1 MKILYKKS
9 KSLFSLKLFV
19 LAFVFA
25 GFAAF
30 IPFSLSL
37 DYSAVSFVNIKD
49 SIQGSSND
57 IFSFELN
64 EAYAQATPAAA
75 EANKDYTPSTVGRF
89 VSDAIGKLVLLIVRA
104 EGWIITKLAY
114 ILMALMR
121 YNGFVTSAAVSK
133 GWTLVRDVSNMF
145 FALIILAIALGT
157 ILKVES
163 YNIKRLLPKVLL
175 MAILVNFSR
184 TICGLMID
192 FAQVIMITF
201 AAAFAGSGGSGGSNI
216 VSIFKLQDLLFSQTE
231 AEAITNKDGIKADN
245 VIITGILIV
254 VMLAIAVV
262 VLLVMTVV
270 ILMRMIMLWILL
282 VLSPLPFILSAFPQ
296 GEKYAQQFWQEFS
309 KYVIVG
315 PIMAFFLW
323 LSFAVADPASNYDKG
338 LMNDASESVN
348 ASTSGDLST
357 DNSVVFTSIG
367 NIESFLSFVIGIGM
381 LMASLMVTQQLGVAG
396 GSFAGAA
403 SAKIKQTG
411 IGALRFGANTVKFG
425 AKLPFKG
432 ANLAEKTL
440 FGSTGI
446 GLNPMRAYRGFKERY
461 ASWSE
466 RMESEG
472 ANKGSQKAKN
482 LILKEGKRNIA
493 TRAFGYAGLAM
504 TSPKD
509 FSQNYLGWRGIKRG
523 FGTIFK
529 GTSIDEMKDW
539 EKERTR
545 RKEEI
550 ALRQKLGFIGDVTEA
565 GEKQIVSDGAE
576 NLTQLLKSSNAATVS
591 GALHLTVDY
600 DDATKFN
607 TVADVFDSMNEKTL
621 GDLRDYLPEGTDI
634 ELKRDS
640 TGKALGGL
648 DDETTSKQKDALL
661 SAIAKQQSEKLMKEH
676 NEWFDNNTVAS
687 SVLVDSGFKTT
698 KGKQYYAEEETKRSS
713 ELSRVKAGGLSNIQA
728 EGRQKRLED
737 IQLQIVSILKKIDKD
752 GDSRGEYRAKIDELV
767 KEGTD
772 LGGVAVED
780 DKIKTRLGISGV
792 FHFGKSNT
800 DRSSQNIIPVITRS
814 AVLTK
819 EEKEENTKKDDANG
833 LSILDKLDRDL
844 AYFRKERSFAE
855 ADPNTRRI
863 LQKNINSSVEKDSK
877 KLIVED
883 QKKMSEFKM
892 APIPYEALTQARAA
906 ERDQLSKLPQA
917 MEWTEIES
925 ELRTAIQMGNK
936 SRVRAL
942 MMKAANDYNDNEIW
956 NAWGYGAN
964 AKGMR
969 DFGQEVLVNKLKMNE
984 QEMLS
989 FMNDIAYVN
998 EDRNHFETA
1007 RMVTMHG
1014 GQARWS
1020 TEEEHAAS
1028 ISNENLKQASRGFLQ
1043 NTNRLG
1049 FGGEKDGKYEIAL
1062 SGKLTLAGLGDVE
1075 LQNRIN
1081 RGEFNPSL
1089 LSKIASDLTGL
1100 EDMVKRGWISRR
1112 TMEMIVSRAA
1122 TKKIQAEY
1130 TDLLRKA
1137 KQKF

>member
-37 DYSAVSFVNIKD
+37 DYSAVSFVNMKD
-49 SIQGSSND
+49 SVQGSSND
-57 IFSFELN
+57 ILSFELN
-64 EAYAQATPAAA
+64 EAYAQPADP
-75 EANKDYTPSTVGRF
+75 NKDYTPSTVSRF
-89 VSDAIGKLVLLIVRA
+89 VSDAIGNLVLLIVRA

-216 VSIFKLQDLLFSQTE
+216 VQIFKLNDMLFLPEEEEQMRNSSVT
-231 AEAITNKDGIKADN
+231 ATNTI
-245 VIITGILIV
+245 VTGILVV
-254 VMLAIAVV
+254 VMLAIAAIVI
-262 VLLVMTVV
+262 LVMTVV

-338 LMNDASESVN
+338 LMNDAGESVN
-348 ASTSGDLST
+348 ASASFDARTT
-357 DNSVVFTSIG
+357 DSNVIFTSIG
-367 NIESFLSFVIGIGM
+367 SVESFLSFVIGIGM

-550 ALRQKLGFIGDVTEA
+550 ALRQKLGFTGDVTEA
-565 GEKQIVSDGAE
+565 GEKQLVSDGAE
-576 NLTQLLKSSNAATVS
+576 NLTELLKSSSATTVS
-591 GALHLTVDY
+591 GALSLMVDY
-600 DDATKFN
+600 NDSSKYRTLDDIFN
-607 TVADVFDSMNEKTL
+607 SINERKL
-621 GDLRDYLPEGTDI
+621 GELNSYLPAGMDI
-634 ELKRDS
+634 VTKVDS
-640 TGKALGGL
+640 TGKSIDGL
-648 DDETTSKQKDALL
+648 DEETTDEQKDSLIL
-661 SAIAKQQSEKLMKEH
+661 AIAKQQSEKLMKDE
-676 NEWFDNNTVAS
+676 NKYVSSSTTPITANAS
-687 SVLVDSGFKTT
+687 SNLKER
-698 KGKQYYAEEETKRSS
+698 KGKDYYLNEETKRTD
-713 ELSRVKAGGLSNIQA
+713 ELTRIRGGGLSNIQA

-737 IQLQIVSILKKIDKD
+737 IQRQIVSILQKIEKD
-752 GDSRGEYRAKIDELV
+752 GDSTGEHREEIKNLV

-780 DKIKTRLGISGV
+780 SVLKRRGQSV
-792 FHFGKSNT
+792 FHFGKSNV
-800 DRSSQNIIPVITRS
+800 DRSSQNIIPAITRS
-814 AVLTK
+814 ATAAVLTK
-819 EEKEENTKKDDANG
+819 EEKEENSKKDDETG
-833 LSILDKLDRDL
+833 LSIIDKLDRDL
-844 AYFRKERSFAE
+844 AYFRQEKSLAQQ
-855 ADPNTRRI
+855 DPNTRRVLI
-863 LQKNINSSVEKDSK
+863 KGIKASVDADNK
-877 KLIVED
+877 KLAAEN
-883 QKKMSEFKM
+883 KEKMSKFQM

-906 ERDQLSKLPQA
+906 EKDQLAKLPQA

-969 DFGQEVLVNKLKMNE
+969 DFGQEVLVNQLKMNQ

-989 FMNDIAYVN
+989 FMNDMAYVN

-1007 RMVTMHG
+1007 RMVTMEG
-1014 GQARWS
+1014 GRARWS

-1112 TMEMIVSRAA
+1112 TMEMIVDRAA
-1122 TKKIQAEY
+1122 TKKVKAEY
-1130 TDLLRKA
+1130 GDLLKKA
-1137 KQKF
+1137 KQKV